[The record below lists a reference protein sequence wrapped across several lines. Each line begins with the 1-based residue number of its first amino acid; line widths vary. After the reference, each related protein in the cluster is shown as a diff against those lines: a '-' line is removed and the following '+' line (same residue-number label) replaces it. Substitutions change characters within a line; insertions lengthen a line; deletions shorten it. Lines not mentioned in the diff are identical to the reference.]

1 MMTLSIHPDKIT
13 IAVYDAQ
20 SRGLIRCPHGDS
32 LTFPPGRNVTER
44 SWASYPWNRRPGLQ
58 ADTNA
63 SPKPTWQWITGMVRK
78 WELEEESGL
87 SNLLEM
93 TLSDAETAAAPASL
107 GIVRDEYLGKLRH
120 ECRKR
125 ISAVY
130 GAEDAQDELFI
141 RMRDGADATKDAER
155 DRLRARYAKIK
166 TWAMG
171 VTAKSGFDA
180 VNLSADATWTTTW
193 TPPAS
198 AGRE

>member
-1 MMTLSIHPDKIT
+1 MTRMLNARDVSGAVQTAHAHGVIRQPHGTTLSGFKS
-13 IAVYDAQ
+13 A
-20 SRGLIRCPHGDS
+20 C
-32 LTFPPGRNVTER
+32 VTEKT
-44 SWASYPWNRRPGLQ
+44 WAAYPWRGRHCAPHDPL
-58 ADTNA
+58 A
-63 SPKPTWQWITGMVRK
+63 SPKPSWQWLVEAVRK
-78 WELEEESGL
+78 MELAALAEGRWEFISMPLAQVESIAAVHSLEKTKTGFL
-87 SNLLEM
+87 QNLR
-93 TLSDAETAAAPASL
+93 T
-107 GIVRDEYLGKLRH
+107 

-155 DRLRARYAKIK
+155 DRLRARYAEIK

-180 VNLSADATWTTTW
+180 VNLSADAAWTTTW
-193 TPPAS
+193 TPPAA